1 MFKTRTK
8 SGCWIQKNVK
18 KIQARHAYKCIQIQR
33 TLTYITA
40 CSFMS
45 SCRDKPF
52 RHQHNTTCL
61 KPQKT
66 QRGLWSIK
74 PQSLLQKEHSNSRSS
89 DSSRRP
95 VYVSIRLHPTN
106 AYIWAFSMKAIL
118 AIHSFCFPN
127 NTLSVCL
134 WAGAAPLTDR
144 TDFIWRKKG

>member
-1 MFKTRTK
+1 MHSNSKDLYY
-8 SGCWIQKNVK
+8 SMQLYVLL
-18 KIQARHAYKCIQIQR
+18 QR
-33 TLTYITA
+33 YTFQTST
-40 CSFMS
+40 
-45 SCRDKPF
+45 
-52 RHQHNTTCL
+52 QHFTCL

-144 TDFIWRKKG
+144 TDFIRRKKG